1 MKSRRAVGNE
11 SIDREYLSV
20 HLYLCMDP
28 FGSVENWN
36 IFFHLRLETDS
47 HFWPYKMYGTSLQDY
62 THKHQEIIKK
72 FIYIPPYIYIYTY
85 FL

>member
-36 IFFHLRLETDS
+36 IFFYLRLETDS
-47 HFWPYKMYGTSLQDY
+47 HFWPYKMYG
-62 THKHQEIIKK
+62 I
-72 FIYIPPYIYIYTY
+72 
-85 FL
+85 